1 MRKIAYLILVI
12 NLLQVT
18 VANGQNLELSPKM
31 AAFKQYC
38 LDVRHGVET
47 RNSDILIDCISN
59 WTPADKANEE
69 HFEYNGEKINY
80 TFFNKLTCVDT
91 TSEVPLGLHLRFL
104 PAYIDTLIANNFEAV
119 AIAEAHIL
127 RADEKHVEYT
137 IRALA
142 PKSSATYATNTN
154 NDIEI
159 FAVAENGGK
168 LKLSAHT
175 IERNFKHEIINETS
189 HSAPE
194 GESAQLIFHIE
205 RSGELEFSIENI
217 SDEEISFIV
226 VKKM

>member
-1 MRKIAYLILVI
+1 MRKIAFLILVI
-12 NLLQVT
+12 NLQILA
-18 VANGQNLELSPKM
+18 VAHGQKLELSPEM

-38 LDVRHGVET
+38 LDVRHGVEA

-59 WTPADKANEE
+59 WTPADKSNEE

-80 TFFNKLTCVDT
+80 SSFNTLTCVDT

-119 AIAEAHIL
+119 AVAEAHIL
-127 RADEKHVEYT
+127 RADEKHVEY
-137 IRALA
+137 IVRALA

-154 NDIEI
+154 NDIEL

-168 LKLSAHT
+168 LKLSART
-175 IERNFKHEIINETS
+175 MECNFKHEIINETT
-189 HSAPE
+189 HSSPE
-194 GESAQLIFHIE
+194 GESAQLIFHID
-205 RSGELEFSIENI
+205 RCGELEFTIENT

-226 VKKM
+226 VKKL